1 MDLKALELSFV
12 FGIIY
17 FFFVISFFFRKRGK
31 IILYSFVAIILLS
44 YAVLLIVRPY
54 IQDAK
59 YNKYTQM
66 VEEHLEE
73 KYSNASWK
81 ISVDKDSLSTTSNRY
96 EIQVKF
102 DDEPTVLYGYRVENG
117 KVIQAYVSFENNAYR
132 NGKYLEN

>member
-66 VEEHLEE
+66 VEVHLEE
-73 KYSNASWK
+73 KYPNASWK

-102 DDEPTVLYGYRVENG
+102 DDEPTVLYGYRVEND
-117 KVIQAYVSFENNAYR
+117 KVIQDYVSFENNAYR
-132 NGKYLEN
+132 DGKYLEN